1 MGAIYQTS
9 NVVNGKITGEKGR
22 IVMTGNSGRETGVR
36 GFIYPGP
43 QGRGIR
49 RESVILRN
57 PYQTTAQNP
66 STFMSASASSKIRV
80 KR

>member
-9 NVVNGKITGEKGR
+9 NIVNDKITGEKGR
-22 IVMTGNSGRETGVR
+22 IVMTGNSGRDTGVR

-43 QGRGIR
+43 QGRGIKA
-49 RESVILRN
+49 ESIILKN
-57 PYQTTAQNP
+57 GWQTTAKGP
-66 STFMSASASSKIRV
+66 STFMSASPTKIRV